1 MHTNN
6 KINLLIRASRLYCR
20 PKYLEFNSGYYPQI
34 EYIIRG
40 FINKI
45 FGTKPLERMVKI
57 SILPQFL
64 TVFTRNN
71 YYTKYVG
78 ITINV
83 VSPDTSELNFE
94 LWAEP
99 PIINAWTHSYKP
111 KPVPTKA

>member
-20 PKYLEFNSGYYPQI
+20 PKYLEFNPGYYPQI
-34 EYIIRG
+34 GYIIRG
-40 FINKI
+40 FIDKI

-57 SILPQFL
+57 SILPQFR
-64 TVFTRNN
+64 TVFTGNN

-83 VSPDTSELNFE
+83 VFPDTSELNFE

>member
-57 SILPQFL
+57 S
-64 TVFTRNN
+64 
-71 YYTKYVG
+71 YYLYFGLYSPV
-78 ITINV
+78 IT
-83 VSPDTSELNFE
+83 TTLNM
-94 LWAEP
+94 WG
-99 PIINAWTHSYKP
+99 
-111 KPVPTKA
+111 